1 MMPQNPDLGSNAFFV
16 PRKRTIQQKIACKT
30 YIQIVNLSSRKLT
43 QNEIKLL
50 ERGLK
55 FTPTPTKQELNED
68 RVEFTRKV
76 RLVEYFEGNEDE
88 NDQTLVRKKSNWIP
102 PKGRDSDLEA
112 FVTNVT
118 DIPLTPNDKSKIKHN
133 LPKSQQNSIKSLT
146 DDESSIIKEADKGG
160 ATVIMNKS
168 FYQRKIEDMLSN
180 QEFYEQLDNNPHEPI
195 MATYK
200 KNSYINMRQT
210 FPKRNL
216 NI

>member
-1 MMPQNPDLGSNAFFV
+1 M
-16 PRKRTIQQKIACKT
+16 
-30 YIQIVNLSSRKLT
+30 
-43 QNEIKLL
+43 
-50 ERGLK
+50 
-55 FTPTPTKQELNED
+55 
-68 RVEFTRKV
+68 EFTQKV

-88 NDQTLVRKKSNWIP
+88 NDQSLVRNKSNWIP

-146 DDESSIIKEADKGG
+146 DDESIIIKEADKGG
-160 ATVIMNKS
+160 ATVIMNKL

-180 QEFYEQLDNNPHEPI
+180 QEFYERLDNNPHKPI

-200 KNSYINMRQT
+200 KLLHKCETNITKKEFEYLTVFETKPSNFYGL
-210 FPKRNL
+210 PKIHMHYFTGQLCRN
-216 NI
+216 

>member
-1 MMPQNPDLGSNAFFV
+1 M
-16 PRKRTIQQKIACKT
+16 
-30 YIQIVNLSSRKLT
+30 
-43 QNEIKLL
+43 
-50 ERGLK
+50 
-55 FTPTPTKQELNED
+55 
-68 RVEFTRKV
+68 EFTRKV

-88 NDQTLVRKKSNWIP
+88 SDQSLVRNKSNWIP

-146 DDESSIIKEADKGG
+146 DDESIIIKEADKGG
-160 ATVIMNKS
+160 ATVIMNKL

-180 QEFYEQLDNNPHEPI
+180 QEFYERLDNNPHKPI

-200 KNSYINMRQT
+200 KLLHKYETNITKKEFEYLTVYETKPSNFYGLPKIHKSKEINEACTISQDNYVEIEAPESLT
-210 FPKRNL
+210 FRP
-216 NI
+216 IVAGPIM